1 MNHKLS
7 KVKLSLA
14 VVVLLMAI
22 AGFTSCEKYTFTPP
36 EVDPNYAWSLQT
48 DIQPIFSAN
57 CIACHGGALSP
68 DLRSGKSWNS
78 LSKGGYVNLPA
89 ETSRLYVQIS
99 TNSSHIPKTSGV
111 EKQKILYWITQG
123 AKNN

>member
-1 MNHKLS
+1 MNQKVS

-36 EVDPNYAWSLQT
+36 EVDPNKAWSLKD
-48 DIQPIFSAN
+48 DIQPIFSAK
-57 CIACHGGALSP
+57 CVSCHGGALSP
-68 DLRSGKSWNS
+68 DLRSGKSWDA
-78 LSKGGYVNLPA
+78 LKKGGFVDLPA
-89 ETSRLYVQIS
+89 ETSELYVQVAAK
-99 TNSSHIPKTSGV
+99 SSHIPKTSDV
-111 EKQKILYWITQG
+111 EKQMILYWITQG